1 MKIIQNK
8 DKKIRVEIEKISNNP
23 FYFMNYYGDYCYDE
37 YLLNGSCNIDEFCK
51 FINVHVIFDRE
62 KNINT
67 QNFGCAAFTARNMDG
82 DVIFAR
88 NMDCECAIPMMVRLS
103 EGNNY
108 KSLALQNM
116 AELDW
121 DENTYETLD
130 IDAKLTLSAPYS
142 PADGINEHGLA
153 VAVLTDANAIYPSN
167 NNITLLDLTLPRL
180 ILNKAKTVDEAIQ
193 YEKNYNLCYIVSP
206 LHYMI
211 ADAMGNSAVIEFVNG
226 KMVTTKKN
234 NDFQVVTNFTL
245 YDNPNHEG
253 FGKDRYNNIENELK
267 KCGGII
273 SENDALQ
280 LLKKIAIPG
289 DEQWSCVYNLAK
301 RSVIV
306 TFVRDY
312 NHMYQ
317 YKL

>member
-1 MKIIQNK
+1 
-8 DKKIRVEIEKISNNP
+8 
-23 FYFMNYYGDYCYDE
+23 MNYYGGYCFDE
-37 YLLNGSCNIDEFCK
+37 YLFKGACNIDEFCNFVNENLIFYGEK
-51 FINVHVIFDRE
+51 INR
-62 KNINT
+62 
-67 QNFGCAAFTARNMDG
+67 QGFGCAAFTALNMDG

-88 NMDCECAIPMMVRLS
+88 NMDCECSIPMMIRLG
-103 EGNNY
+103 EDNNC
-108 KSLALQNM
+108 KSLALLNM

-121 DENTYETLD
+121 DENTYKTLD
-130 IDAKLTLSAPYS
+130 TDAKLTLSAPYS

-153 VAVLTDANAIYPSN
+153 VAILTDADAIYPSN
-167 NNITLLDLTLPRL
+167 NNVTLLDLTLPRL

-193 YEKNYNLCYIVSP
+193 YAKNYNLCYIVSP

-211 ADAMGNSAVIEFVNG
+211 ADATGSSAVIEFVNG

-253 FGKDRYNNIENELK
+253 FGKDRYENIEDKLK
-267 KCGGII
+267 KCCGII
-273 SENDALQ
+273 SENDALE
-280 LLKKIAIPG
+280 LLKKNAIPG

-306 TFVRDY
+306 TFARDY
-312 NHMYQ
+312 NHVYQ